1 MGSIKADYAKATL
14 AARDEYTDAQIVL
27 ADMPKKTL
35 EYREQCERVDSLR
48 DAFISRVVSFIYDES
63 RREQP
68 RMWSALYLA
77 LLDMRKLSPQD
88 WISYYSNTIIRAL
101 LRALEWDRKPIGDDK
116 LFTCDDFYKYVNLH
130 SRLYA
135 KARFTPGLP
144 KIVGIL
150 NGRGVAAAQNADTI
164 TRHVASAAT
173 TKCDD
178 ARIWEYLQ
186 LFENFDAGE
195 ADIEEHILSAPGQ
208 GQSRPALLARVR
220 LRAQVGIGTGLCPAI
235 ETADTNTLMEA
246 AQRWRN
252 AIATHIEDGNTLFES
267 DARTAHALLCC
278 ELATRDRI
286 TGADLAELIETMSE
300 QHTLGYLSV
309 TNENAPY
316 GHESAYG
323 PMGVIDVFS
332 PHMTINE

>member
-14 AARDEYTDAQIVL
+14 AARDEYTGAQIVL

-101 LRALEWDRKPIGDDK
+101 LRALKWDREPIGDDK

-135 KARFTPGLP
+135 EARFSPELP

-150 NGRGVAAAQNADTI
+150 NGRGVVAAQNADTI
-164 TRHVASAAT
+164 TRHVVSAAT

-208 GQSRPALLARVR
+208 EHSRPALLARVR

-235 ETADTNTLMEA
+235 ET

-300 QHTLGYLSV
+300 QHTFSYLAV

-332 PHMTINE
+332 PHMTIDK

>member
-1 MGSIKADYAKATL
+1 MRRLLQVCEPALATL
-14 AARDEYTDAQIVL
+14 RGSTI
-27 ADMPKKTL
+27 
-35 EYREQCERVDSLR
+35 
-48 DAFISRVVSFIYDES
+48 
-63 RREQP
+63 QP
-68 RMWSALYLA
+68 R
-77 LLDMRKLSPQD
+77 
-88 WISYYSNTIIRAL
+88 T
-101 LRALEWDRKPIGDDK
+101 
-116 LFTCDDFYKYVNLH
+116 
-130 SRLYA
+130 
-135 KARFTPGLP
+135 P

-150 NGRGVAAAQNADTI
+150 NGVGVAAQNADTI
-164 TRHVASAAT
+164 TRHVVSAAT

-195 ADIEEHILSAPGQ
+195 ADIEEYILSAPGQ
-208 GQSRPALLARVR
+208 EHSRPALLARVR

-235 ETADTNTLMEA
+235 ETADTNTLMET

-252 AIATHIEDGNTLFES
+252 AITTHIEDGNTLFES

-300 QHTLGYLSV
+300 QCAFSYLAV
-309 TNENAPY
+309 TNENAPC

-323 PMGVIDVFS
+323 PMGVIDVFG
-332 PHMTINE
+332 PHMTIDE

>member
-1 MGSIKADYAKATL
+1 MGSIKADYAEATL

-101 LRALEWDRKPIGDDK
+101 LRALEWDREPIGDDK

-135 KARFTPGLP
+135 
-144 KIVGIL
+144 
-150 NGRGVAAAQNADTI
+150 
-164 TRHVASAAT
+164 
-173 TKCDD
+173 
-178 ARIWEYLQ
+178 
-186 LFENFDAGE
+186 E
-195 ADIEEHILSAPGQ
+195 A
-208 GQSRPALLARVR
+208 
-220 LRAQVGIGTGLCPAI
+220 
-235 ETADTNTLMEA
+235 
-246 AQRWRN
+246 
-252 AIATHIEDGNTLFES
+252 
-267 DARTAHALLCC
+267 
-278 ELATRDRI
+278 
-286 TGADLAELIETMSE
+286 
-300 QHTLGYLSV
+300 
-309 TNENAPY
+309 
-316 GHESAYG
+316 
-323 PMGVIDVFS
+323 
-332 PHMTINE
+332 

>member
-1 MGSIKADYAKATL
+1 MNSIKWDYWENVGT
-14 AARDEYTDAQIVL
+14 ARDEYATAKL
-27 ADMPKKTL
+27 ALHSMSKRSNGYSHQL
-35 EYREQCERVDSLR
+35 EHVNDLR
-48 DAFISRVVSFIYDES
+48 NKFISHSVAFICRES
-63 RREQP
+63 RAERP
-68 RMWSALYLA
+68 RMWSALHLSM
-77 LLDMRKLSPQD
+77 LDWDK
-88 WISYYSNTIIRAL
+88 ISEDDSNDDAVCSMLKYL
-101 LRALEWDRKPIGDDK
+101 LRALEWDREPIGDDK

-135 KARFTPGLP
+135 EARFTPGLP

-150 NGRGVAAAQNADTI
+150 NGVGVAAQNADTI
-164 TRHVASAAT
+164 TRHVVSAAT

-208 GQSRPALLARVR
+208 EQSRPALLARVR

-235 ETADTNTLMEA
+235 ETADTNTLMET

-252 AIATHIEDGNTLFES
+252 AIATHIDDGNTLFES

-286 TGADLAELIETMSE
+286 TEADLAELIETMSE
-300 QHTLGYLSV
+300 QHTFGYLSV

-332 PHMTINE
+332 PHMTIDE

>member
-1 MGSIKADYAKATL
+1 MNSIKWDYWQNVG
-14 AARDEYTDAQIVL
+14 AARDEYTRAKL
-27 ADMPKKTL
+27 ALHSMSKRSNGYSHQL
-35 EYREQCERVDSLR
+35 EHVNDLR
-48 DAFISRVVSFIYDES
+48 NKFINRSVSFICRES
-63 RREQP
+63 RAERP
-68 RMWSALYLA
+68 RMWSAFYLSM
-77 LLDMRKLSPQD
+77 LDLDKINQD
-88 WISYYSNTIIRAL
+88 DSHDYTNYLVMEYLVRAL
-101 LRALEWDRKPIGDDK
+101 GWDRTPIGDDK

-135 KARFTPGLP
+135 EARFTPGLP

-150 NGRGVAAAQNADTI
+150 NGVGVAAQNADTI
-164 TRHVASAAT
+164 TRHVVSATT

-178 ARIWEYLQ
+178 ARLWEYLQ
-186 LFENFDAGE
+186 LFENFDDGE

-208 GQSRPALLARVR
+208 EQSRPALLARVR

-267 DARTAHALLCC
+267 DARTAHALVCC

-300 QHTLGYLSV
+300 QCTFRYLAV

-323 PMGVIDVFS
+323 PVGVIDVFS
-332 PHMTINE
+332 PHMAIDE

>member
-1 MGSIKADYAKATL
+1 MNSIKCDYEQTVGII
-14 AARDEYTDAQIVL
+14 RDEYTTAQ
-27 ADMPKKTL
+27 L
-35 EYREQCERVDSLR
+35 ELRSLSPNASEYSALSARVDGLR
-48 DAFISRVVSFIYDES
+48 DTLIARSVAFICEASRMDPPF
-63 RREQP
+63 
-68 RMWSALYLA
+68 MWSAFHLSM
-77 LLDMRKLSPQD
+77 LDATKNEYNRWGDAIGDTIMR
-88 WISYYSNTIIRAL
+88 YMV
-101 LRALEWDRKPIGDDK
+101 RALEWDREPIGDDK

-135 KARFTPGLP
+135 EARFTPGLP

-150 NGRGVAAAQNADTI
+150 NGVVAAQNADTI
-164 TRHVASAAT
+164 TRHVVSAAT

-208 GQSRPALLARVR
+208 EQSRPALLARVR

-235 ETADTNTLMEA
+235 ETADTNTLMET

-252 AIATHIEDGNTLFES
+252 AIATHIDDGNTLFES

-286 TGADLAELIETMSE
+286 TEADLAELIETMSE
-300 QHTLGYLSV
+300 QCTFSYLAV

-332 PHMTINE
+332 PHMTIDE

>member
-1 MGSIKADYAKATL
+1 MNSIKWDYCQNVG
-14 AARDEYTDAQIVL
+14 AARDEYTRAKL
-27 ADMPKKTL
+27 ALRSMSKRSNGYSHQL
-35 EYREQCERVDSLR
+35 EHVDDLR
-48 DAFISRVVSFIYDES
+48 NKFINRSVSFICRES
-63 RREQP
+63 RAERP
-68 RMWSALYLA
+68 RMWSAFYLSM
-77 LLDMRKLSPQD
+77 LDLDKINQD
-88 WISYYSNTIIRAL
+88 DSHDYTNYLVMEYL
-101 LRALEWDRKPIGDDK
+101 LRALEWDREPIGDDK

-135 KARFTPGLP
+135 EARFTPGLP

-150 NGRGVAAAQNADTI
+150 NGVGVAAQNADTI
-164 TRHVASAAT
+164 TRHVVSAAT

-178 ARIWEYLQ
+178 ARLWEYLQ
-186 LFENFDAGE
+186 LFENFDDGE

-208 GQSRPALLARVR
+208 EQSRPALLARVR

-286 TGADLAELIETMSE
+286 TEADLAELIETMSE
-300 QHTLGYLSV
+300 QHTFGYLAV

-316 GHESAYG
+316 GHENAYG
-323 PMGVIDVFS
+323 TMGVIDLFS

>member
-1 MGSIKADYAKATL
+1 M
-14 AARDEYTDAQIVL
+14 
-27 ADMPKKTL
+27 
-35 EYREQCERVDSLR
+35 
-48 DAFISRVVSFIYDES
+48 
-63 RREQP
+63 
-68 RMWSALYLA
+68 
-77 LLDMRKLSPQD
+77 
-88 WISYYSNTIIRAL
+88 
-101 LRALEWDRKPIGDDK
+101 
-116 LFTCDDFYKYVNLH
+116 
-130 SRLYA
+130 
-135 KARFTPGLP
+135 
-144 KIVGIL
+144 
-150 NGRGVAAAQNADTI
+150 
-164 TRHVASAAT
+164 SAAT

-208 GQSRPALLARVR
+208 EQSRPALLARVR

-235 ETADTNTLMEA
+235 ETADTNTLMET

-252 AIATHIEDGNTLFES
+252 AIATHIDDGNTLFES

-286 TGADLAELIETMSE
+286 TEADLAELIETMSG
-300 QHTLGYLSV
+300 QHTFGYLAV

-316 GHESAYG
+316 GHENAYG
-323 PMGVIDVFS
+323 PMGVIDLFS